1 MNIIAGVPQKICH
14 VNGSTG
20 RLYKTTA
27 SISIASIITV
37 MFWYLYAEYFFVR
50 KYNRHL
56 FRAYIFQKQVLEI
69 ISRTSLCLLSY
80 FIIFLSAKIRQ

>member
-14 VNGSTG
+14 VNGITG

-50 KYNRHL
+50 KYKVKWKRNLIYILTIMLL
-56 FRAYIFQKQVLEI
+56 FLFNN
-69 ISRTSLCLLSY
+69 C
-80 FIIFLSAKIRQ
+80 FG